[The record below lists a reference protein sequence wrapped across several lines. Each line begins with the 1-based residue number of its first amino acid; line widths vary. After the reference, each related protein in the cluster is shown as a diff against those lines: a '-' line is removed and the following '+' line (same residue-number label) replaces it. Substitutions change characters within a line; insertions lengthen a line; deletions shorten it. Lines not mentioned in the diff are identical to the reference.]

1 MKCGILKKKASRNP
15 VMHWKEKYVIITIG
29 KLIWLP
35 ISSGMREKGDITIT
49 DRMRKKQHCM
59 SGRFADSSAVVLDE
73 NTEPRCSLNRKKN
86 VNHVFDVIYKR
97 TSRAPLDLNSI
108 ERLEAYVKAVASST
122 ASSTSQAIA
131 QSATSQAIAQTAP
144 AAAEVEAAGP
154 ETVIEKHF
162 MCQSDEERD
171 SWLRAIRQARLG
183 RYNDPTMWFSQHTFS
198 AVRNLMGRAKTVDE
212 VQRILGTIVDVPLC
226 IPVYFIQSISQGCR
240 GPSHDPQLTQVMR
253 DLNRE
258 TVVLGERTFQATL
271 GDSDTYGFPSKIL
284 FLLMESIRRKNDR
297 LMASDLIR
305 FAREV
310 LLHTY
315 RSQTGGDCFDA
326 LNALLNQSN
335 LVMIMPEQCA
345 ASKNPIRIDVT
356 DTIPTVFD
364 VSLQIRSHP

>member
-1 MKCGILKKKASRNP
+1 M
-15 VMHWKEKYVIITIG
+15 IITIG

-122 ASSTSQAIA
+122 ASSTPQAITQSSTSQAIAQSSTSQAIA

-326 LNALLNQSN
+326 LNALLNQSS

-364 VSLQIRSHP
+364 VPLQIPIHP

>member
-1 MKCGILKKKASRNP
+1 M
-15 VMHWKEKYVIITIG
+15 IITIG

-59 SGRFADSSAVVLDE
+59 SGRFADSSVVVLDE

-122 ASSTSQAIA
+122 ASATPQAISQSATPQAISQSATPQAISQTA
-131 QSATSQAIAQTAP
+131 QSAQPAP
-144 AAAEVEAAGP
+144 VAEEVEAAGP

-198 AVRNLMGRAKTVDE
+198 AVRNLMGRAKTADE
-212 VQRILGTIVDVPLC
+212 AQRILGTIVDVPLC

-284 FLLMESIRRKNDR
+284 FLLMESIRRKNDQ

-364 VSLQIRSHP
+364 VPLLIPIHP

>member
-1 MKCGILKKKASRNP
+1 MKCGILKKKASKNL

-29 KLIWLP
+29 KLIWFP

-49 DRMRKKQHCM
+49 EKMRKKQHCM
-59 SGRFADSSAVVLDE
+59 SWCFSSLSIIVLDE
-73 NTEPRCSLNRKKN
+73 NTEPRCSLNRMKN

-97 TSRAPLDLNSI
+97 SSRAPLDLNSI
-108 ERLEAYVKAVASST
+108 ERLEAYVKTVAS
-122 ASSTSQAIA
+122 ASTSTV
-131 QSATSQAIAQTAP
+131 QSVQSTQSTQSTQSIQPEPPVA
-144 AAAEVEAAGP
+144 

-198 AVRNLMGRAKTVDE
+198 AVRNLMGRAQTVE
-212 VQRILGTIVDVPLC
+212 EAERILRTIVNVPLC

-258 TVVLGERTFQATL
+258 TVVLGERTFQAVL

-284 FLLMESIRRKNDR
+284 FLLMESIRRKNDQ
-297 LMASDLIR
+297 LMASDLMR

-335 LVMIMPEQCA
+335 LVVIMPEHYD
-345 ASKNPIRIDVT
+345 ASKNPIRMNIT

-364 VSLQIRSHP
+364 VIASSPF